1 MQVENLL
8 LGEVRNVKT
17 FYSAEDIEAL
27 AAQGIRELV
36 ADENTVLT
44 DLARDLAPQV
54 GIKLVSGA
62 RPATVYAAPA
72 TQGTLTGARPKGCQH
87 GPLSSS
93 PAMSGGAPAQRAGNT
108 PVVDDLVGAV
118 RQLAGKQE
126 RG

>member
-1 MQVENLL
+1 M
-8 LGEVRNVKT
+8 KT
-17 FYSAEDIEAL
+17 FYSAEDIESL

-44 DLARDLAPQV
+44 DLARDLAAQV

-62 RPATVYAAPA
+62 RPAAVYAAPA
-72 TQGTLTGARPKGCQH
+72 AQGTLSGARPKGCQH
-87 GPLSSS
+87 GHQLGTLSSG

-118 RQLAGKQE
+118 RQLAGKQG